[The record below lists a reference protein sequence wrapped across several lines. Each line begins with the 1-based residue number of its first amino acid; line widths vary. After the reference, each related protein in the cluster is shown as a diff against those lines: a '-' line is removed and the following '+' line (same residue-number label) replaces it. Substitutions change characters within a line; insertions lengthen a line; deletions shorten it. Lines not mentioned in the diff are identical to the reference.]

1 MSLSVTMG
9 VFQYSYRFGIYF
21 FTSIWSALVGEEVE
35 EGDSLS
41 AVAVLS
47 VLAVWISSTML
58 EDCSTLAE

>member
-1 MSLSVTMG
+1 MG

-21 FTSIWSALVGEEVE
+21 FTIIWSTLVEEEVE

-58 EDCSTLAE
+58 EDCSTSAE